1 MDNELLSVLIVED
14 EPAHS
19 EAISRGLKESC
30 FHCEIRIVAS
40 LAEYWKEVEV
50 KQPGLVIA
58 DLNLPDGQAIELLTG
73 DFDTQLWPVLV
84 TTSHGDE
91 EMAVKAI
98 KSGAMDYIVK
108 SDLLFREMPRI
119 VERTMRE
126 WRHVIKR
133 RLAEEAMRESENR
146 YRTLFETMAQGVV
159 YHDRTGQIISANPA
173 AEEILGL
180 SREQICSRDAD
191 HPGWHIVREDG
202 SLFTGAEHPA
212 IVALR
217 TGMPVRN
224 VVMGVR
230 QGTGES
236 LRWILV
242 SATPQFQPGE
252 AEPFQVYASFT
263 DITESKKAAE
273 VLARQ
278 NEELKV
284 AKEKAEESDRLK
296 TAFLANVSHEIRTPM
311 NGILGF
317 AELLKSP
324 DLTGD
329 QQHRYIEVIDQSGR
343 RMLNIINDI
352 VDISRIEAGQV
363 EMKNETVDIHR
374 ILDELLQFFKPEA
387 DNKGLLLTIA
397 PDKQA
402 VPVNIV
408 TDGTKL
414 NQVMSNLIKNALKF
428 TQSGTI
434 SFGYTISGSS
444 LQFTVSDTGI
454 GIKPEL
460 IERVFERFFQA
471 EFSNSRKYEGVGL
484 GLAISKA
491 YVEMLGGRIWVEP
504 QTPTG
509 SKFSFTI
516 PYVKP
521 LSEVVTEPIEIT
533 QLAPVPEFKVLVAE
547 DDEVS
552 FMYLEE
558 ILQQFTSNI
567 LHAWNGEEAVSLVE
581 KIPGIDVVLMDMKMP
596 VMDGL
601 QATRK
606 IKSIRPELPVIMQSA
621 FVSDEDMARA
631 YESGCS
637 DYLKKPILANSIK
650 SSVLAFTKPH

>member
-1 MDNELLSVLIVED
+1 MDIETLSVLIVED

-19 EAISRGLKESC
+19 EAIMRGLKESC
-30 FHCEIRIVAS
+30 FRCEVRVVTS
-40 LAEYWKEVEV
+40 LAGYHSEVAA
-50 KQPGLVIA
+50 QPPDLVIA
-58 DLNLPDGQAIELLTG
+58 DLNLPDGQAFELLSG
-73 DFDTQLWPVLV
+73 DFDSQLWPVLV

-91 EMAVKAI
+91 EMAVRAI
-98 KSGAMDYIVK
+98 KSGALDYIVK
-108 SDLLFREMPRI
+108 SDQLFREMPRI
-119 VERTMRE
+119 VERTIRE
-126 WRHVIKR
+126 WRHVVKR

-180 SREQICSRDAD
+180 TSEQICSRNSD
-191 HPGWHIVREDG
+191 HPGWHIIREDG

-217 TGMPVRN
+217 TGQPVRN

-230 QGTGES
+230 QGADGS

-242 SATPQFQPGE
+242 SATPQFHPGE
-252 AEPFQVYASFT
+252 SEPFQVYASFT
-263 DITESKKAAE
+263 DITENKKAAE

-278 NEELKV
+278 NEELKI

-343 RMLNIINDI
+343 RMLSIINDI

-363 EMKNETVDIHR
+363 ELKSETVDIHR
-374 ILDELLQFFKPEA
+374 ILDELLQFFIPDA
-387 DNKGLLLTIA
+387 DKKGLSITIA
-397 PDKQA
+397 PETKNSPPMA
-402 VPVNIV
+402 I

-434 SFGYTISGSS
+434 TVGYTLAGSN

-454 GIKPEL
+454 GIQPEL

-491 YVEMLGGRIWVEP
+491 YVELMGGRIWVES
-504 QTPTG
+504 QWHAG
-509 SKFSFTI
+509 SNFFFTI
-516 PYVKP
+516 PYVK
-521 LSEVVTEPIEIT
+521 SMAEEVAESNE
-533 QLAPVPEFKVLVAE
+533 LAQIASVPDFKVLVAE

-581 KIPGIDVVLMDMKMP
+581 KVPGIDVVLMDMKMP

-606 IKSIRPELPVIMQSA
+606 IKALRPELPVIMQSA
-621 FVSDEDMARA
+621 FVSDEDMAKA
-631 YESGCS
+631 YECGCS

-650 SSVLAFTKPH
+650 TTVLNFTKQH